1 MAHEARDLLVDNHA
15 HIPALPALDGLSR
28 DDADRRIAAAPHS
41 IAEIVSHLTFWQE
54 WFCGRC
60 DGSAD
65 PPPSSAAL
73 GWPAPA
79 PGSWDA
85 VRARFAAGLERATA
99 LGNGDTARPISPP
112 IEHPPLAGTPSAMRS
127 STWPR
132 TTRIISA
139 RSCCCARCWARGR
152 RHRAATRGSGREPS
166 TLST

>member
-1 MAHEARDLLVDNHA
+1 MHARDLLVNNHA

-99 LGNGDTARPISPP
+99 FGNGDTARPISPP
-112 IEHPPLAGTPSAMRS
+112 IEHPLLAGYTVRDAIEHMAAHNSHHLGQVVLLRQMLGAWPPPSGS
-127 STWPR
+127 YTW
-132 TTRIISA
+132 
-139 RSCCCARCWARGR
+139 
-152 RHRAATRGSGREPS
+152 
-166 TLST
+166 